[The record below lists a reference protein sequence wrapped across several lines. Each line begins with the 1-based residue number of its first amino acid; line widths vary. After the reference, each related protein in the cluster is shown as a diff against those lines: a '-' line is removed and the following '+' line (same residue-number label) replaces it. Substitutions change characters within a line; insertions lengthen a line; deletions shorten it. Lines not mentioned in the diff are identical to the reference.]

1 MPAAFPTVAYFV
13 GMVVEIVIR
22 APYAMQRRK
31 VERIDRRV
39 TMPEAIALMVLSLGS
54 FVIPL
59 VYALTS
65 VLSFADYGVSAQV
78 RFLLGVAGLVPLVAA
93 LWVFWRSHHDL
104 GANWSPSLEIGARH
118 QLVTHGVY
126 ASIRHPMYASFL
138 LWGLAQPL
146 LLQNWIA
153 GFGGLVVFLVLLF
166 ARVPG
171 EESMMLDHFGD
182 EYRAYRARTGRVIP
196 RGWTGKR

>member
-1 MPAAFPTVAYFV
+1 MPAAFPTLAYFV
-13 GMVVEIVIR
+13 GMVLEIVVR

-31 VERIDRRV
+31 IERVDRRV
-39 TMPEAIALMVLSLGS
+39 TVSEAIALVVLSLGS

-65 VLSFADYGVSAQV
+65 LLSFADYAISAQA
-78 RFLLGVAGLVPLVAA
+78 RSLLGLAGLVPLAA
-93 LWVFWRSHHDL
+93 AIWVFWRSHHDL
-104 GANWSPSLEIGARH
+104 GAYWSPSLEIGANQ

-138 LWGLAQPL
+138 LWGLAQPM

-153 GFGGLVVFLVLLF
+153 GSAGLIVFLVLLL
-166 ARVPG
+166 ARMPQ
-171 EESMMLDHFGD
+171 EEAMMLDHFGE
-182 EYRAYRARTGRVIP
+182 EYRAYSARTGRVIP
-196 RGWTGKR
+196 RVWVGRR